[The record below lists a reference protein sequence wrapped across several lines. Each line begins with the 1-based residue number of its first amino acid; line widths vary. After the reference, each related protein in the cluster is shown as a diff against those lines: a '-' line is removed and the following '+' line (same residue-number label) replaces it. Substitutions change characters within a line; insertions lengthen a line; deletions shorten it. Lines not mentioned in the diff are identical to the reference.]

1 MVKGSEGGLAG
12 SNSVHLDEHGY
23 GFARAF
29 SSLCSTAIGQC
40 TPDRVSQR
48 DSTSAI
54 VHTEQCKQR
63 LNG

>member
-29 SSLCSTAIGQC
+29 SSLCSTAIVNAHRTGS
-40 TPDRVSQR
+40 VSGIPHQL
-48 DSTSAI
+48 SFTQSNAN
-54 VHTEQCKQR
+54 K
-63 LNG
+63 G